1 VKDEE
6 GVTVVVMVAVT
17 VVVIAGV
24 LLEVCDLVR
33 LVVEVRLGVPVA
45 VWDVVTVVVC
55 VLTAVTDPVRV
66 VVGVRVPVTVVEYVP
81 AAETL
86 DDREAVIVGIPIDW
100 VGVSVGE

>member
-1 VKDEE
+1 MV
-6 GVTVVVMVAVT
+6 VTVAVT
-17 VVVIAGV
+17 VTVIAEV
-24 LLEVCDLVR
+24 LLDVWDPVR

-45 VWDVVTVVVC
+45 AWIAVTVGDS
-55 VLTAVTDPVRV
+55 VLTAVIDPVRV
-66 VVGVRVPVTVVEYVP
+66 VVGVLVLVTVVEYVP